1 MKTIKLHT
9 IPILIATILAF
20 SALPTFAS
28 DIPRE
33 AVPDNTP
40 QEVVDI
46 AECYIRDTLT
56 KVQSGMGYADAK
68 GETNRILF
76 KAILANQT
84 GGYSYGLLKVIANN
98 AIFEYRDMY
107 LRPDVYAAYESYVKI
122 LLADLITEVETG
134 VKTYKDAKREA
145 YDRIYKAVDPNY
157 DPNERM
163 FVDFCYWD
171 VISVDGAVFNRARK
185 VLLDA
190 EARYKDTL
198 YQNS

>member
-1 MKTIKLHT
+1 
-9 IPILIATILAF
+9 
-20 SALPTFAS
+20 
-28 DIPRE
+28 
-33 AVPDNTP
+33 
-40 QEVVDI
+40 
-46 AECYIRDTLT
+46 
-56 KVQSGMGYADAK
+56 MGYADAK

-76 KAILANQT
+76 KAYLANQT
-84 GGYSYGLLKVIANN
+84 GCYSYGLLKVIANN
-98 AIFEYRDMY
+98 AIFEYRDMH
-107 LRPDVYAAYESYVKI
+107 LRPDVYAAYESYVKV

-134 VKTYKDAKREA
+134 VKTYKDAKKEA

-190 EARYKDTL
+190 EARYKATL

>member
-9 IPILIATILAF
+9 MPILIATILAF
-20 SALPTFAS
+20 SVIPTFAS

-46 AECYIRDTLT
+46 TECYIRDTLT

-76 KAILANQT
+76 KAYLANQT
-84 GGYSYGLLKVIANN
+84 GGYRYGLLKIIANN

-107 LRPDVYAAYESYVKI
+107 LRPDVYAAYETYVKV

-134 VKTYKDAKREA
+134 VKTYKDAKKEA
-145 YDRIYKAVDPNY
+145 YTRIYKSVDTNY
-157 DPNERM
+157 NPAERFM
-163 FVDFCYWD
+163 GDFCYWD